1 MLAVGL
7 ASYAHTAKAPSLM
20 DNARRQYVK
29 AVQLTNEALKSPK
42 DVKEDSTLV
51 AIMILGIFEAVTGSK
66 SASLKNWEDHVNGAA
81 AVIKLRGREQLHSI
95 ASRRMLV
102 QATSSLSS
110 TCIQRGVALPEY
122 IGELMA
128 EIRKLFPNRDPAFV
142 VQEIMI
148 EYASFNASIRDGSCS
163 DPKAI
168 IDRAL
173 ELDGVLFELF
183 TNLPQGWEYTAVSTN
198 VASDMVYNGR
208 YHVYYDH
215 WIAQNWNA
223 MRVLRILLHE
233 RIRDTLLSGFS
244 TKPPIFYK
252 SEHTAQFQMSI
263 DVCYELQA
271 DILATVPQHLGLFP
285 RPEVFSENDF
295 SMAKGLK
302 PKPRDHMK
310 DVLSVPMSSGH
321 FLVWPLWFAG
331 VMDNATEPIRQF
343 VVKNLKFIG
352 LDMGIKQALVLA
364 KP

>member
-1 MLAVGL
+1 
-7 ASYAHTAKAPSLM
+7 M

-29 AVQLTNEALKSPK
+29 AIQLTNEALKSPK
-42 DVKEDSTLV
+42 DVKEDSTLI

-66 SASLKNWEDHVNGAA
+66 SASLKNWADHVNGAA
-81 AVIKLRGREQLHSI
+81 AVIKLRGREQLHSV
-95 ASRRMLV
+95 AGRRMLV
-102 QATSSLSS
+102 QVTSSLSS
-110 TCIQRGVALPEY
+110 ACIQRGIALPEY
-122 IGELMA
+122 IGKLMA
-128 EIRKLFPNRDPAFV
+128 ETRDLFPNRDPAFII
-142 VQEIMI
+142 QEIMI
-148 EYASFNASIRDGSCS
+148 EYASFNASIRGGSCS
-163 DPKAI
+163 DPKVI
-168 IDRAL
+168 IDKAL

-183 TNLPQGWEYTAVSTN
+183 ANIPQGWEYTTVSTN

-244 TKPPIFYK
+244 SKPPVFYK
-252 SEHTAQFQMSI
+252 SEHTAQFQIST
-263 DVCYELQA
+263 DVCYKLQA

-285 RPEVFSENDF
+285 RSEVSSENDF
-295 SMAKGLK
+295 SMAKALG

-310 DVLSVPMSSGH
+310 DILSVSMSGGH
-321 FLVWPLWFAG
+321 FLVLPLWFAG
-331 VMDNATEPIRQF
+331 IMDIATESICQF

-364 KP
+364 AMIEPKVAVND